1 MIKLKISYLITTFKK
16 SFAQFLTKIPLIYPE
31 SRGKY
36 LWDNL
41 AFMMRL
47 LLLTLIP
54 LDIGFGVNFMFQRG
68 IPLTILITFMIII
81 DFLLR
86 INTMCFING
95 VAAEDRL

>member
-1 MIKLKISYLITTFKK
+1 MTTFKK
-16 SFAQFLTKIPLIYPE
+16 SFATFLTKIPLIYPE

-36 LWDNL
+36 LWDNF
-41 AFMMRL
+41 AFIMRL

-54 LDIGFGVNFMFQRG
+54 LDIGFGVNFMFYKG
-68 IPLTILITFMIII
+68 MPLTIIITFMIII

-95 VAAEDRL
+95 IAAEDRL